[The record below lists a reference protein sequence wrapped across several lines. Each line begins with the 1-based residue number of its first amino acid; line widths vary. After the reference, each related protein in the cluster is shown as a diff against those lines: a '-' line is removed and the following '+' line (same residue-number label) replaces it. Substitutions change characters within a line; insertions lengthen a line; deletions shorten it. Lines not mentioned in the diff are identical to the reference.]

1 MTSSQPVMDM
11 SNPKTSPYAPIMTGQ
26 VQSPRFFEDENR
38 IGLARV
44 PTPFISKMNTSEVLD
59 QGPFS
64 QNMPSCYKLR
74 RFYLP
79 SEVAQH
85 NTSDD
90 CWVSKFN

>member
-59 QGPFS
+59 
-64 QNMPSCYKLR
+64 
-74 RFYLP
+74 
-79 SEVAQH
+79 
-85 NTSDD
+85 
-90 CWVSKFN
+90 